1 MSAFDLQ
8 NAIGETLLQ
17 VVLQQKA
24 QAKKYREG
32 FIKQELAQQA
42 MLSQQVTGLSSKV
55 YAKAA

>member
-8 NAIGETLLQ
+8 NAIGDTLLQ

-24 QAKKYREG
+24 QVKKQRD
-32 FIKQELAQQA
+32 QLAEQV
-42 MLSQQVTGLSSKV
+42 MLSQKVTGLSSKV

>member
-8 NAIGETLLQ
+8 NAIGDTLLQ

-24 QAKKYREG
+24 QAKKQRE
-32 FIKQELAQQA
+32 QLAEQA

>member
-24 QAKKYREG
+24 QRED
-32 FIKQELAQQA
+32 FMKQELIQQA
-42 MLSQQVTGLSSKV
+42 LAEKQVTGLSSKV